1 MLIGIDVGGTTTD
14 AVLVKGNHVV
24 KTAYLPTDHDNLLNC
39 LLGALDEL
47 IEGVRTQ
54 EIERVVLSTT
64 LITNMIAEGKTDSVA
79 LVLIP
84 GPGTNPKDYRL
95 GDTIILDGAIDFR
108 GREIAKLKEAQIK
121 DAAMKI
127 SEHRQSR
134 VAVVGKFGQRN
145 HAHEQKVGEIIAGIL
160 PGARIEL
167 GHKIS
172 GQLNFPRRAATTM
185 LTAATRDKYVE
196 FAQAVNAA
204 IRQRKISA
212 PVYILKADGGT
223 LPLEKSVE
231 MPVETIFSG
240 PAASIMGVLALTP
253 PGQTSVVVDIG
264 GTTTDLAL
272 ILSGKPLLS
281 SKGAKVDSL
290 LTHIRAF
297 AVKSVAIGGDSAVN
311 VAGDGVVVGP
321 RRDGSALCMGGPGP
335 TPTDAMRV
343 LGMTTIGDAAL
354 AEESMR
360 LIAIRLNCSPQE
372 AAELVVDAAVEKIV
386 SEIREMFLEWEQ
398 EPAYRIW
405 EIMKREK
412 LQAQNVVGVGGAA
425 PPLVPLVARKLGAMA
440 VVPEYASVANAIG
453 AAVARPT
460 LTLNLRIDTER
471 GEYIVAEEGLTGKIG
486 DRKMLPEEAA
496 RLAEK
501 LLTERAARLGLGEY
515 AREAEIT
522 YSEVFNMVR
531 GWSTVGRLLDLRMEI
546 PAGLLPSWG
555 RC

>member
-39 LLGALDEL
+39 LLGALDQL
-47 IEGVRTQ
+47 IEGTVTQ

-127 SEHRQSR
+127 SEHGQSR

-145 HAHEQKVGEIIAGIL
+145 HAHEQKVGEIIAEIL

-167 GHKIS
+167 GHRIS

-185 LTAATRDKYVE
+185 LTAATRDKYIE
-196 FAQAVNAA
+196 FAQAVSAA
-204 IRQRKISA
+204 IRQRRISA

-311 VAGDGVVVGP
+311 VAGDRVVVGP
-321 RRDGSALCMGGPGP
+321 RRDGPALCMGGPGP

-343 LGMTTIGDAAL
+343 LGMTTIGNAAL
-354 AEESMR
+354 AEEAMR
-360 LIAIRLNCSPQE
+360 QIAIQLGCSP
-372 AAELVVDAAVEKIV
+372 
-386 SEIREMFLEWEQ
+386 
-398 EPAYRIW
+398 
-405 EIMKREK
+405 KR
-412 LQAQNVVGVGGAA
+412 LQ
-425 PPLVPLVARKLGAMA
+425 RR
-440 VVPEYASVANAIG
+440 SS
-453 AAVARPT
+453 
-460 LTLNLRIDTER
+460 
-471 GEYIVAEEGLTGKIG
+471 
-486 DRKMLPEEAA
+486 ML
-496 RLAEK
+496 
-501 LLTERAARLGLGEY
+501 
-515 AREAEIT
+515 
-522 YSEVFNMVR
+522 
-531 GWSTVGRLLDLRMEI
+531 W
-546 PAGLLPSWG
+546 
-555 RC
+555 